1 MYCRLLS
8 NEGTHEMSTK
18 LIAATNTVMAEIL
31 REAANIIEAST
42 EILDVD
48 TAIASAIVKLAEATG
63 TTIIA
68 SGMAH

>member
-1 MYCRLLS
+1 
-8 NEGTHEMSTK
+8 MSTK